1 MSVDPSSYL
10 FAGWSKT
17 QWIKENEVR
26 DWFSVLCAACG
37 ADVCQIWCQM
47 WQLWALV
54 LSDMLLFSLSVSLPH
69 SLLWPVSSILSFSLE
84 EGLPHH
90 TEGLF
95 WDLTS
100 PSLQQ
105 PSYCSHFVWPT
116 GTSSCCGGNYM
127 GVCGVTG
134 DAKVTAYTGAST
146 LALTPTRL
154 VLYIVQ
160 YNTTY
165 MCKKSGIFTAV
176 LRICILKR
184 FIMQISLFGTVDFKQ
199 MHPKHRHLHFYLWI
213 WNNENKY

>member
-10 FAGWSKT
+10 LAGWSKT

-37 ADVCQIWCQM
+37 ADVCQIGCQM

-54 LSDMLLFSLSVSLPH
+54 LSDMLSFSLCVSLPH

-105 PSYCSHFVWPT
+105 PSWCSHFVWPT
-116 GTSSCCGGNYM
+116 GTGSCCGGNYT
-127 GVCGVTG
+127 GVWGVTG
-134 DAKVTAYTGAST
+134 DAKVTAHTGAST
-146 LALTPTRL
+146 LTPTRL

-165 MCKKSGIFTAV
+165 LCKKNQV
-176 LRICILKR
+176 
-184 FIMQISLFGTVDFKQ
+184 
-199 MHPKHRHLHFYLWI
+199 YLLLC
-213 WNNENKY
+213 